1 MLRFVINLDSSTERM
16 DRMSRRL
23 NELKISF
30 ERIPAVNG
38 RDLSDELISQITY
51 PYNHFESRVRFPRTL
66 TKGEVGCFL
75 SHRKCWEKLI
85 ESNEEWALIM
95 EDDIRISDSAPKYM
109 LSADWIPSG
118 VKIVQLSWSLPI
130 QKGRIRDE
138 VIPIDNIVDLVA
150 PLYPEPL
157 GCQCYIISREF
168 AKAALSLS
176 EKLEAPVDVIIFSPY
191 FELANTFTV
200 WRTAPTFVVANEEI
214 ESDIG
219 QRTHKAVEKA
229 PFLIRHGLTRILLK
243 RKVKHYQSQGKEFTF
258 VFFDK

>member
-1 MLRFVINLDSSTERM
+1 MLRFVINLDSST
-16 DRMSRRL
+16 DRMNRVSKRL
-23 NELKISF
+23 DELNIPF
-30 ERIPAVNG
+30 ERISAVNG
-38 RDLSDELISQITY
+38 QTLSDEFISQITY

-66 TKGEVGCFL
+66 TKGEIGCFL
-75 SHRKCWEKLI
+75 SHRKCWEKLL
-85 ESNEEWALIM
+85 ESDEQWALIM
-95 EDDIRISDSAPKYM
+95 EDDILISDLAPKFM
-109 LSADWIPSG
+109 LSTDWIPPE
-118 VKIVQLSWSLPI
+118 VKVVQLSWSLQI
-130 QKGRIRDE
+130 QKGRIREE

-191 FELANTFTV
+191 FELANTFTI
-200 WRTAPTFVVANEEI
+200 WRTAPTLVVANEEI

-229 PFLIRHGLTRILLK
+229 PFLIRHGLSRILLK

-258 VFFDK
+258 VFREK